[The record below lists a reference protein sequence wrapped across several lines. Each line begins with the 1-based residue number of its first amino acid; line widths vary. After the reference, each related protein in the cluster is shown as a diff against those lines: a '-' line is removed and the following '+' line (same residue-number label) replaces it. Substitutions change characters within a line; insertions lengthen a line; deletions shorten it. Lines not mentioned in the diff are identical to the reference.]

1 MAVEDSLSIP
11 LGKQNE
17 EDKIMSFE
25 STNHQE
31 EFLRREEVETD
42 LKVSV
47 IEETNTLKQQDEFLN
62 GGSQSIRNG
71 SGYEGR
77 GMRPHS
83 HAESFAN

>member
-47 IEETNTLKQQDEFLN
+47 IEETNTLK
-62 GGSQSIRNG
+62 
-71 SGYEGR
+71 
-77 GMRPHS
+77 
-83 HAESFAN
+83 

>member
-11 LGKQNE
+11 LGKQDI
-17 EDKIMSFE
+17 EDKLMSFE

-31 EFLRREEVETD
+31 EFLRREDVETD

-83 HAESFAN
+83 HAESFTN

>member
-1 MAVEDSLSIP
+1 MAMEDSLSIP

-31 EFLRREEVETD
+31 EFLRREDVETD

-62 GGSQSIRNG
+62 GGSQIIRNG

-77 GMRPHS
+77 GMQPHS
-83 HAESFAN
+83 HAESFAT